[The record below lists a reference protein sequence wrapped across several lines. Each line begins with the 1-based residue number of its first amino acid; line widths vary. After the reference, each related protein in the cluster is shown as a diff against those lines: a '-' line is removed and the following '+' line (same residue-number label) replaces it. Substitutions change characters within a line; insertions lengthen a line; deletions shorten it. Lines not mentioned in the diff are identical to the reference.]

1 MILFPSSHEVA
12 RENAVGSFFAASLGS
27 GNRREP
33 WNNMSVDLES
43 ARLAVA
49 VLRQEKLDLVAGKRM
64 SDVRNEISANE
75 LLLIEFQPAVVLKG
89 RQM

>member
-1 MILFPSSHEVA
+1 M
-12 RENAVGSFFAASLGS
+12 GSFFSASLSS
-27 GNRREP
+27 GDRREP
-33 WNNMSVDLES
+33 WNDMSVDLEG

-49 VLRQEKLDLVAGKRM
+49 VLRQEKLDLVAVKRM

-75 LLLIEFQPAVVLKG
+75 LLLIEVQSAVVLKG

>member
-1 MILFPSSHEVA
+1 
-12 RENAVGSFFAASLGS
+12 
-27 GNRREP
+27 
-33 WNNMSVDLES
+33 MSVDLEG